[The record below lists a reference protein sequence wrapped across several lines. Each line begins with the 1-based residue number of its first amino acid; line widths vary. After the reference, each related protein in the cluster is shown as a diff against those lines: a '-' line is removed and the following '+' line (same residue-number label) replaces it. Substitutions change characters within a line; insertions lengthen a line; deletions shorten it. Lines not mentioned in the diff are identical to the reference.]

1 MAPLRSLVALGVALA
16 LAAPADAGASRS
28 SRKRDEAGSASG
40 KRHDAKRPPTAAKTA
55 ASAGKQPRRD
65 KKRASAARGKRASRT
80 SAPARA
86 RASVASAPRY
96 LPAVAAASGPI
107 HCPSDMVAVAGRVC
121 VDRFEATLI
130 DADSNATLSPY
141 YPPSRDLAASLFD
154 TWSRARDA
162 APESTL
168 ARLMPVP
175 APWPGDPPAFVR
187 PRATS
192 VAMSVPNG
200 YVNGLLAGEACRAAG
215 KRLCTDTEWRTACRG
230 EWMTQFPYGTQY
242 EQGSC
247 NVFREAHP
255 SQSLHGSAAHHHHDP
270 RLNQM
275 TSDGAPLLR
284 PTGATSR
291 CASRWGADVIYDMV
305 GNLDEWI
312 EDPEGTFL
320 GGFYSRATR
329 AGCEARIGGHPI
341 DYFDYSTGV
350 RCCKDPD

>member
-1 MAPLRSLVALGVALA
+1 
-16 LAAPADAGASRS
+16 
-28 SRKRDEAGSASG
+28 
-40 KRHDAKRPPTAAKTA
+40 
-55 ASAGKQPRRD
+55 
-65 KKRASAARGKRASRT
+65 
-80 SAPARA
+80 
-86 RASVASAPRY
+86 
-96 LPAVAAASGPI
+96 
-107 HCPSDMVAVAGRVC
+107 
-121 VDRFEATLI
+121 
-130 DADSNATLSPY
+130 
-141 YPPSRDLAASLFD
+141 
-154 TWSRARDA
+154 
-162 APESTL
+162 
-168 ARLMPVP
+168 
-175 APWPGDPPAFVR
+175 
-187 PRATS
+187 
-192 VAMSVPNG
+192 MSVPNG
-200 YVNGLLAGEACRAAG
+200 YVNGLLASEACRAAG

-255 SQSLHGSAAHHHHDP
+255 AQTLHGSAAHHHHDP
-270 RLNQM
+270 RLNQV
-275 TSDGAPLLR
+275 TSEGAPLLR